1 MNSHIRD
8 NAVHKTNTL
17 NVTAN
22 TKNQLGNKNHRA
34 NNDVGEPDDV
44 QPAQHKSCSDNENTE
59 NEFDD
64 FPDMGGGK

>member
-1 MNSHIRD
+1 MDS
-8 NAVHKTNTL
+8 NTG
-17 NVTAN
+17 
-22 TKNQLGNKNHRA
+22 NQLGNKNHRA